1 MNGAPESAGKRHFFF
16 GAETFLLSNPAV
28 DGLPADHFRAV
39 LVVPLALVRNP
50 VTLRFLSCVA
60 RDAGAA
66 RDQDARGGE
75 P

>member
-1 MNGAPESAGKRHFFF
+1 MNGAPESADMRHFW
-16 GAETFLLSNPAV
+16 GRRDLSLSDLAA
-28 DGLPADHFRAV
+28 DGMSAGHSHAV

-50 VTLRFLSCVA
+50 VTLRFLSGVA
-60 RDAGAA
+60 RDVGAA